1 MLLKDYLENV
11 NIFNLI
17 NEIELI
23 NFLNPS
29 DLITLDLRLKV
40 LSGNKTLFEPFEKLD
55 HESIA
60 RLIVLEFSEKWF
72 KLFEVLCEAEN
83 INPRRELTETIN
95 KTEVKNA
102 TSTNIG
108 KVSGFNS
115 DDLLV
120 NDGSETTGLDDAT
133 GETVRTLVNQNIDLN
148 LSFKTLDLLQ
158 QNSIIQTIAND
169 VADYLT
175 LSIYKGV

>member
-1 MLLKDYLENV
+1 MLLKEYLENV

-17 NEIELI
+17 NEIEPI
-23 NFLNPS
+23 NFLNPL

-40 LSGNKTLFEPFEKLD
+40 LSGNKTIFESFEKLD
-55 HESIA
+55 PELLA
-60 RLIVLEFSEKWF
+60 GLISLDFSEKWF
-72 KLFEVLCEAEN
+72 KLFGILSEAQN
-83 INPRRELTETIN
+83 INPRNEITETIN
-95 KTEVKNA
+95 KTETKNA

-133 GETVRTLVNQNIDLN
+133 GETVRTLVSQDIDLN
-148 LSFKTLDLLQ
+148 ISFKTLNLLQ
-158 QNSIIQTIAND
+158 QNSIIQTIVSD
-169 VADYLT
+169 VAGYLT
-175 LSIYKGV
+175 LSIYK